1 MAIVNREQENS
12 DTTNK
17 KRKRS
22 GTGQSMAS
30 DSGYAEDADGELKD
44 IIQSNGVILI
54 YSYNE
59 NFQESKITRRS
70 QDITKLKTYQD
81 TFDMLFIHGSVTKT
95 KS

>member
-1 MAIVNREQENS
+1 MAIVHREDNS
-12 DTTNK
+12 DSNN

-30 DSGYAEDADGELKD
+30 DSGYTEDADGELKD

-81 TFDMLFIHGSVTKT
+81 TFDMLFIHGSLTKT

>member
-1 MAIVNREQENS
+1 MAIVNSEENS
-12 DTTNK
+12 DSNK
-17 KRKRS
+17 NKRKRS